1 MNYIAAHYSSPTL
14 RPMAQTPTAVA
25 ASYTAS
31 GAATDADAT
40 TVHMSSQS
48 TDTLY
53 SGSTFLSPVGSL
65 RVYSP
70 EKKRTSDNLSGDIS
84 NDYLE
89 RVKKS
94 QIILE
99 KYPDRVPLII
109 LPSKNDRDSYPIDKT
124 KYITPRDLT
133 LLQLQQI
140 IRKRIKFPAEKAL
153 FMFIKN
159 KIYPVSAMVGT
170 IYDTNKDPDGFLYV
184 TYCQESTFGAAA
196 AAAAAR

>member
-1 MNYIAAHYSSPTL
+1 
-14 RPMAQTPTAVA
+14 
-25 ASYTAS
+25 
-31 GAATDADAT
+31 
-40 TVHMSSQS
+40 MS
-48 TDTLY
+48 
-53 SGSTFLSPVGSL
+53 
-65 RVYSP
+65 
-70 EKKRTSDNLSGDIS
+70 EDIS

-109 LPSKNDRDSYPIDKT
+109 QPSKNDRDSYPIDKS

-140 IRKRIKFPAEKAL
+140 IRKRVKFPAEKAL

-159 KIYPVSAMVGT
+159 KIYPISANVGT

-184 TYCQESTFGAAA
+184 TYCQESTFGDD
-196 AAAAAR
+196 